1 MYIDKYI
8 TYTHNQILNF
18 QAIYNQYTYIRAY
31 FYKSDIKLME
41 DNKQNLNLPTNSSV
55 QQETATS
62 ITHDHVYDKS
72 QSLIDIAN
80 STFRELCKTLD
91 TEQTKLL
98 DLEKRRKT
106 LQEDLH
112 RLKTEI
118 EKQKQLYQIN
128 MVQGLSEN
136 LKTLNN
142 RKY

>member
-8 TYTHNQILNF
+8 TYTHNHIFNF
-18 QAIYNQYTYIRAY
+18 QDIYNQYTYIRTY
-31 FYKSDIKLME
+31 FHKSEIKLME

-55 QQETATS
+55 QQETAS
-62 ITHDHVYDKS
+62 LTHDHVYDKS

-80 STFRELCKTLD
+80 STFRELCQTLD

-106 LQEDLH
+106 LQEDLQ
-112 RLKTEI
+112 RLKAEI

-128 MVQGLSEN
+128 LVQGLSEN